1 MFNFSTILA
10 GLHAVIAAK
19 AARDQTLVALVVALC
34 GRLAR
39 MGTRHER
46 LIARWRAG
54 TLPPPRAARP
64 GEARAGEARAEAQA
78 ERAVSIIRFPSA
90 AGWLRLKLGYE
101 VSVYGGYLQQQLT
114 EAECAAFLAACPQA
128 GRILRPL
135 LRMLTADPVPEII
148 RVVKRA
154 VVSVAGPLFGPF
166 SGPFSGPL
174 PGPTGVVVAPGSQK
188 MDV

>member
-39 MGTRHER
+39 MGTRLER

-154 VVSVAGPLFGPF
+154 VVSVAGPL